1 MLICFVILDI
11 FKVSVKQNM
20 SYHKAVNDVDRRDNL
35 IAFRASTEDR
45 MRAEALKSLMQVSST
60 SAVFRTLLN
69 EKAQQLGMS

>member
-1 MLICFVILDI
+1 MLY
-11 FKVSVKQNM
+11 KNM
-20 SYHKAVNDVDRRDNL
+20 SYYKAQNSIDRRDNL

-69 EKAQQLGMS
+69 EKVEELGME